1 MPLSPLTS
9 LTAQAKRGQQRQQAN
24 PPTVGMSGPSNPI
37 GRAGAIGFLAEKM
50 IGGLAKKKKLAAT
63 QPQGLGQQ
71 SLGQSPPSQD
81 LTGR

>member
-1 MPLSPLTS
+1 MPISPLTS
-9 LTAQAKRGQQRQQAN
+9 LTAQAKRGRQRQQTDSPTGQETGPGN
-24 PPTVGMSGPSNPI
+24 PV

-71 SLGQSPPSQD
+71 SMGQSP
-81 LTGR
+81 LNKETL